1 MNNKINILNMKIN
14 TIILLFALMVVASGS
29 MAQNPVI
36 VQNQNG
42 FTQAD
47 RDRLIRMEAILD
59 QHEKRFED
67 INTSVSRLYILF
79 GSITIFLIGLIVWD
93 RRSLLGPLEKKVK
106 VLDLEMEEIK
116 KGTRLEK
123 TISVLQDMAKDNPKI
138 AEILKN
144 NNLL

>member
-1 MNNKINILNMKIN
+1 MKIN